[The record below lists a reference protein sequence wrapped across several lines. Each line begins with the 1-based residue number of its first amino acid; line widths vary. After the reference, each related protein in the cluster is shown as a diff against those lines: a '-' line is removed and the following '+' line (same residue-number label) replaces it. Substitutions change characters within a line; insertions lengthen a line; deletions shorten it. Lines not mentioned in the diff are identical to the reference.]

1 MKGVKFREDKKG
13 QVWIETVIYLLIA
26 FLMIGMV
33 LSFVRPKIEELKD
46 KSIIEQSVEILNDIE
61 STIITM
67 GGEGNKRLLELGIKK
82 GSFYFDCENETISFE
97 IESLYVYTEPGE
109 KVQIGNIV
117 AETKTRTRTNL
128 VVLTSNYSGNYNITY
143 NGKEDGK
150 LLTKS
155 SVPYKLVL
163 SNQGEDALN
172 KVVINIQ
179 LG

>member
-1 MKGVKFREDKKG
+1 MKGVKFNKYKKG

-46 KSIIEQSVEILNDIE
+46 KSIIEQSSEILEDID
-61 STIITM
+61 STIVTM
-67 GGEGNKRLLELGIKK
+67 GGEGNKRLLELGIKE
-82 GSFYFDCENETISFE
+82 GSFYFDSQNETITFE
-97 IESLYVYTEPGE
+97 MESLYVYTEPGE
-109 KVQIGNIV
+109 KVQIGSII
-117 AETKTRTRTNL
+117 AETKKRTRTNL
-128 VVLTSNYSGNYNITY
+128 VVLTSNYSGDYNLTY
-143 NGKEDGK
+143 NGKEEGK

-163 SNQGEDALN
+163 SNNGEDAQG
-172 KVVINIQ
+172 KTVINIQ